1 MRGKEVRDLLAEGH
15 REAALLLYGRMFD
28 LYRNDI
34 YALRVLSEGENNVNT
49 KFTLIIKGG

>member
-15 REAALLLYGRMFD
+15 RGAALLLYGRMFD